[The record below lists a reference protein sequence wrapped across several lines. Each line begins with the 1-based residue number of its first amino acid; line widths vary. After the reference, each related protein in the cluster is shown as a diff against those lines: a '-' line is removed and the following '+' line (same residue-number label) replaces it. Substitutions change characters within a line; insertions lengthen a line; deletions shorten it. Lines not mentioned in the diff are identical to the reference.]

1 MVPMVVMFA
10 AGLALCGQNPFSLKP
25 SEVARRAQMTPSQ
38 QARQILGPTA
48 SNDTVVGV
56 ADIIAQAEVAQAQ
69 AEVAQA
75 QAQVAQAP
83 AQAEV
88 AQAQAEVA
96 QAHRMYLEKEKN
108 RLEKKL
114 LITESRSAAVLCNRF
129 LVETGLLSLY
139 PSSTLT
145 DAYDQF
151 KSNLVQKRR
160 NALTM
165 DGQKLFNKTM
175 SIPNMIA
182 KPADVAKDLK
192 NLIHWLSSD
201 IHYPHLVAKGF
212 VCGGRPPAQS
222 MAITMA
228 VCLLQE
234 KQHLHHN
241 AVVVDHE
248 YKPVATLAAGN
259 IGPPP

>member
-165 DGQKLFNKTM
+165 D
-175 SIPNMIA
+175 
-182 KPADVAKDLK
+182 
-192 NLIHWLSSD
+192 